1 MKVGVPQTMFAN
13 GTTKVHHSCEC
24 PKQHPPLPP
33 VLWPQTTHG
42 KHVCPISQLY
52 MNQCRK
58 RIYDIR
64 QCQLIHLWIQNLF
77 QYSKFKSKRAT
88 QEYIYFHV
96 FTEERAQ
103 HLASTFGCIVG
114 QLPFTY
120 LGLPLG
126 TTRPAVVDFLP
137 LVCRIERRMAGIS
150 SLLSYHGRLILVNSL
165 LSSPPMYWLST
176 IPKDRYQTNWQ
187 F

>member
-1 MKVGVPQTMFAN
+1 
-13 GTTKVHHSCEC
+13 
-24 PKQHPPLPP
+24 
-33 VLWPQTTHG
+33 
-42 KHVCPISQLY
+42 

-64 QCQLIHLWIQNLF
+64 QYQLIHLRIQNLF

-103 HLASTFGCIVG
+103 HLASTFGCIIG

-120 LGLPLG
+120 LGLPHG

-150 SLLSYHGRLILVNSL
+150 SLLSYHGRLI
-165 LSSPPMYWLST
+165 YWLILFFHLCPCTGSAPFPKT
-176 IPKDRYQTNWQ
+176 VIKQIDSFRKNCLWDGKDLHRQGKCLVPWTAACRPKDMKVALV